1 MGIYRRISIMGVI
14 IKNKEIRIC
23 KGCGK
28 PFENNDFRQVY
39 CNHKCQAKAIRN
51 RRIHKQESPAINPDY
66 IKLAQIAY
74 DTVLQTMIEG
84 EKEHGEEWK
93 YKDIGYHKRHAMQ
106 HAEKAYT
113 GDTSEKHV
121 GNCMTRCAMIKY
133 LEG

>member
-1 MGIYRRISIMGVI
+1 MDFPCSTCQYSNTPYVCEQATCEKYKAHKTMSLYEELGEIAKQTVI
-14 IKNKEIRIC
+14 R
-23 KGCGK
+23 
-28 PFENNDFRQVY
+28 
-39 CNHKCQAKAIRN
+39 
-51 RRIHKQESPAINPDY
+51 
-66 IKLAQIAY
+66 
-74 DTVLQTMIEG
+74 TMIDG
-84 EKEHGEEWK
+84 EKEHGDEWK